1 MSNNLIDAT
10 NNAKDIVTYLHFR
23 SVEIIAVIVFVM
35 GVMAM
40 AGLQH
45 YQKNHTSKSWLSGIA
60 GTISVLMI
68 LCSVVTGVLC
78 IIHSWVAPVNMAEQ
92 RVQVTKLEYKID
104 TNKDG
109 TILYSNAPDDDDGTV
124 RLRVHDKHN
133 KTKWV
138 LIGKNSGVI
147 KYNDTKTPSI
157 KLVRYY
163 LPKSDKTYY
172 GFVDAHLAN
181 QPLNFK

>member
-10 NNAKDIVTYLHFR
+10 NNAKDIVAHTPFT
-23 SVEIIAVIVFVM
+23 SIEIIAVIVFVV
-35 GVMAM
+35 GVSAM

-45 YQKNHTSKSWLSGIA
+45 YQKNHTSKWWLSGIVE
-60 GTISVLMI
+60 TISVLMI
-68 LCSVVTGVLC
+68 LCSVVIGVLC
-78 IIHSWVAPVNMAEQ
+78 IIHSWIAPVNMAEQ

-109 TILYSNAPDDDDGTV
+109 TILYSNAPDDGNNTV
-124 RLRVHDKHN
+124 RLRVHDNYN

-157 KLVRYY
+157 KLVKYY
-163 LPKSDKTYY
+163 LPKSDRTYY
-172 GFVDAHLAN
+172 SLVDAHLAN